1 MQLFALSAGSKVKFT
16 QILMA
21 VWSWCFSEQNLSKF
35 FFVASTQNTACRISA
50 FPGRMPHLGMQE
62 NTDGQRQPEIRDMRW
77 KKESRK
83 EKEEELKPRE
93 RKEKDKADTVK
104 TQERQRSVLNFSPW
118 KLIRFCILQYDYIS
132 NSYIGTSNLQT
143 QHG

>member
-35 FFVASTQNTACRISA
+35 FFVASTQTTACRISA

>member
-104 TQERQRSVLNFSPW
+104 TQERQRSVLNFSP
-118 KLIRFCILQYDYIS
+118 
-132 NSYIGTSNLQT
+132 
-143 QHG
+143 